1 MPGRDSADQTHSR
14 VSNINLLFF
23 FGWGGVIYIP
33 WKIPNGKVLAHLG
46 FKSKIFPGS
55 LTDLGTCVR
64 FCTSSPQQGVKYQLR
79 YLDSFFFGWGECMYI
94 PWRISNGKVLAHL
107 GFKSKVLHWTFN
119 WLKCLVGILHL
130 KPTAGCYIST
140 LIFRF
145 VFVLGGYSIYIP
157 WKIPNGKV
165 LAHLGFKSKVL
176 LGPLT
181 DLSACVGFC
190 TWSPQ
195 QTVKYQLQ
203 C

>member
-1 MPGRDSADQTHSR
+1 MT
-14 VSNINLLFF
+14 
-23 FGWGGVIYIP
+23 IP
-33 WKIPNGKVLAHLG
+33 WKIYQGRQSSCPLG
-46 FKSKIFPGS
+46 VSIMDISRVFNWFK
-55 LTDLGTCVR
+55 
-64 FCTSSPQQGVKYQLR
+64 
-79 YLDSFFFGWGECMYI
+79 YLDGFLYLKPTAGCQISTLVFGFFFFWWGECMYI

-176 LGPLT
+176 FGPLT